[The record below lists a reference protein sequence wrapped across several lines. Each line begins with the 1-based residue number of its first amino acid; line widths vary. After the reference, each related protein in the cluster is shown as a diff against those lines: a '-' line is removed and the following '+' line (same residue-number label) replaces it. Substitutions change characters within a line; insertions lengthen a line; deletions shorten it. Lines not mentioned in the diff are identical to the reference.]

1 MILSFC
7 VSYLCGE
14 IMEITKVDV
23 KSAHTGWGLS
33 IRKLADFR
41 NPHIGLRGES
51 LNLYNPNR
59 EGMKILRKPASQ
71 ITYNDLSSAFVV
83 PSVHIPH
90 ANNNDGDVQDMFRT
104 LDIVADTFFPVARQ
118 MYARQLNMPKRDH
131 GVILNIDRDMGML
144 ISQPKI
150 GAPRNTK
157 KPKGPPRPR

>member
-7 VSYLCGE
+7 ERYLFGG

-33 IRKLADFR
+33 IRKLADSR
-41 NPHIGLRGES
+41 NPHIGLRGDS
-51 LNLYNPNR
+51 LNLFNPSR
-59 EGMKILRKPASQ
+59 EGMKILKKPASQ

-83 PSVHIPH
+83 PSVHIPY
-90 ANNNDGDVQDMFRT
+90 ANNNDGDVQEMFNV
-104 LDIVADTFFPVARQ
+104 LSIVGDTFFPVARQ

-131 GVILNIDRDMGML
+131 GIILNIDRDMGML